1 MFTQYELE
9 KYGNISLY
17 ESQLKTIEEYLEFH
31 KQKWNHEST
40 MALAVMRQ
48 AGVLKLGDGWGV

>member
-17 ESQLKTIEEYLEFH
+17 ESQLKTIEEYLEF
-31 KQKWNHEST
+31 QGLKWNHEST
-40 MALAVMRQ
+40 LALAVMVQ
-48 AGVLKLGDGWGV
+48 TGVLKLGDGWRN

>member
-31 KQKWNHEST
+31 KLKWNREST
-40 MALAVMRQ
+40 LALAVMLQ
-48 AGVLKLGDGWGV
+48 TGVLKLGDGWRK